1 MVRSQWFRIE
11 PKINS
16 GNYYH
21 GDWYIPEFFFSVT
34 LDKIFKFTNGK
45 LVEFTD
51 RLSVDMIKSYADFVI
66 EDRNGVPLTLSC
78 DGETKDHK
86 DSSVDPIL
94 VEDFSV
100 YFDPKM
106 SPK

>member
-1 MVRSQWFRIE
+1 
-11 PKINS
+11 
-16 GNYYH
+16 
-21 GDWYIPEFFFSVT
+21 
-34 LDKIFKFTNGK
+34 
-45 LVEFTD
+45 
-51 RLSVDMIKSYADFVI
+51 MIKSYADFVI

-78 DGETKDHK
+78 DGETKGHK

>member
-1 MVRSQWFRIE
+1 M
-11 PKINS
+11 
-16 GNYYH
+16 
-21 GDWYIPEFFFSVT
+21 T

-51 RLSVDMIKSYADFVI
+51 RLNVDMIKSYADFVI
-66 EDRNGVPLTLSC
+66 EDRNGVVLSLTRDC
-78 DGETKDHK
+78 EIKDDK
-86 DSSVDPIL
+86 NSSDDSTM

-100 YFDPKM
+100 YFEPKM

>member
-1 MVRSQWFRIE
+1 M
-11 PKINS
+11 
-16 GNYYH
+16 
-21 GDWYIPEFFFSVT
+21 T

-66 EDRNGVPLTLSC
+66 EDRNGIVLTLTSDC
-78 DGETKDHK
+78 EIKDDNK
-86 DSSVDPIL
+86 SSDDSTM

-100 YFDPKM
+100 YFEPKM

>member
-1 MVRSQWFRIE
+1 M
-11 PKINS
+11 
-16 GNYYH
+16 
-21 GDWYIPEFFFSVT
+21 T

-51 RLSVDMIKSYADFVI
+51 RLNVEMIKSYADFII
-66 EDRNGVPLTLSC
+66 EDRNGVNLTLSHDC
-78 DGETKDHK
+78 EIKNDKDN
-86 DSSVDPIL
+86 SVTPIL

-100 YFDPKM
+100 YFEPKI

>member
-1 MVRSQWFRIE
+1 M
-11 PKINS
+11 
-16 GNYYH
+16 
-21 GDWYIPEFFFSVT
+21 T

-51 RLSVDMIKSYADFVI
+51 RLNVEMIKSYADFII
-66 EDRNGVPLTLSC
+66 EDRNGVILTLSPDC
-78 DGETKDHK
+78 EIKNDKDN
-86 DSSVDPIL
+86 SVTPIL

-100 YFDPKM
+100 YFEPKM

>member
-1 MVRSQWFRIE
+1 MVLDQTKKNI
-11 PKINS
+11 S

-51 RLSVDMIKSYADFVI
+51 RLNVEMIKSYADFII
-66 EDRNGVPLTLSC
+66 EDRNGVNLTLSHDC
-78 DGETKDHK
+78 EIKNDKDN
-86 DSSVDPIL
+86 SVTPIL

-100 YFDPKM
+100 YFEPKM

>member
-1 MVRSQWFRIE
+1 M
-11 PKINS
+11 
-16 GNYYH
+16 
-21 GDWYIPEFFFSVT
+21 T

-51 RLSVDMIKSYADFVI
+51 RLNVEMIKSYADFII
-66 EDRNGVPLTLSC
+66 EDRNGVHLTLSPDC
-78 DGETKDHK
+78 EIKNDKDN
-86 DSSVDPIL
+86 SVTPIL

-100 YFDPKM
+100 YFEPKM

>member
-1 MVRSQWFRIE
+1 M
-11 PKINS
+11 
-16 GNYYH
+16 
-21 GDWYIPEFFFSVT
+21 T

-51 RLSVDMIKSYADFVI
+51 RLNVEMIKSYADFII
-66 EDRNGVPLTLSC
+66 EDRNGVNLTLSHDC
-78 DGETKDHK
+78 EIKNDKDNSET
-86 DSSVDPIL
+86 PIL

-100 YFDPKM
+100 YFEPKI

>member
-1 MVRSQWFRIE
+1 
-11 PKINS
+11 
-16 GNYYH
+16 
-21 GDWYIPEFFFSVT
+21 
-34 LDKIFKFTNGK
+34 
-45 LVEFTD
+45 
-51 RLSVDMIKSYADFVI
+51 MIKSYADFVI
-66 EDRNGVPLTLSC
+66 EDRNGVPLTLPC

-100 YFDPKM
+100 YFEPKM